1 MRRTYVTKADNLGLE
16 GELLVTVYEEEGAVT
31 VAYRG
36 SSDRTWGPPMI
47 ATERP

>member
-1 MRRTYVTKADNLGLE
+1 MSRRTFVADAEIIGLE
-16 GELLVTVYEEEGAVT
+16 GELLVTIYDEAVT

-47 ATERP
+47 AVERP